1 LIRTKTNKIDAG
13 MIARFCLTM
22 KPEIGFQVYPN
33 RGQGVNKYWKYK
45 YWKDGCLQILALSI
59 EGVLVGMKVIKLIII
74 AGSWRLASTSTS
86 PQGEVNC

>member
-22 KPEIGFQVYPN
+22 KLEIGFQVYPN
-33 RGQGVNKYWKYK
+33 RGQGVNK

-59 EGVLVGMKVIKLIII
+59 EGVLVGMKVIKLII